1 MFKSSKIPSNREI
14 YIWNFV
20 GSIMSAMLSILVMMI
35 VTRTLVASQAD
46 IFTLGWSTSQL
57 MATVGAFQVRL
68 FQSTDVN
75 NQYNFGQYLSFRILT
90 LIIMIIFTIL
100 YCLYYGFSSAQFLI
114 IFLLTLYRIADC
126 LADLYEGEFQVQN
139 RLDLAGKAQ
148 VARFALT
155 IIMTAIVGIFSSNV
169 ISLCLAMLFANFLVF
184 ILFDYMVLKI
194 SFVDC
199 INQKIV
205 KLEWQWVSSLFK
217 DVLPLFINAY
227 LAMSILNEPK
237 LAIERALKA
246 RMFDSGAQASFTVLF
261 MPSSFM
267 TLIYTAFRPLI
278 TKMAVYWNGKEF
290 RYFIRT
296 LMVIVVALAIFSV
309 PTLVAGYFLGL
320 PVLSLLYHI
329 DLTGKLWAFIFL
341 LLGGVFYMFANVFDN
356 VLVVMRKQ
364 KYILIAYILTFSFVL
379 FSSDKLIAVFGF
391 DGTGILYLL
400 SMIFYCAI
408 MFILFITF
416 YFSIRKRYHYE

>member
-75 NQYNFGQYLSFRILT
+75 NQYNFGQYLSFRFLT
-90 LIIMIIFTIL
+90 LVLMIGFTFL
-100 YCLYYGFSSAQFLI
+100 YCFYYGFNGPQTLI
-114 IFLLTLYRIADC
+114 IFLLTIYRIADC
-126 LADLYEGEFQVQN
+126 LADLVEGEFQIQN

-148 VARFALT
+148 VARFLLT
-155 IIMTAIVGIFSSNV
+155 IIITALVGFFSSSV

-184 ILFDYMVLKI
+184 IVFDYVVLRLNFFGLVNRKI
-194 SFVDC
+194 A
-199 INQKIV
+199 
-205 KLEWQWVSSLFK
+205 KLEWRWVFNLFK

-237 LAIERALKA
+237 LAIDRALQA
-246 RMFDSGAQASFTVLF
+246 NMFESGAQASFTVLF
-261 MPSSFM
+261 MPTSFM
-267 TLIYTAFRPLI
+267 TLVYTAFRPLI
-278 TKMAVYWNGKEF
+278 TKMAVYWNGEEF
-290 RYFIRT
+290 PYFIRT
-296 LMVIVVALAIFSV
+296 LMIILISLAIFSV
-309 PTLVAGYFLGL
+309 PVLVAGYVLGL
-320 PVLSLLYHI
+320 PVLSWLYHI
-329 DLTGKLWAFIFL
+329 DLSGKLLAFIYL

-364 KYILIAYILTFSFVL
+364 KYILIAYIFTFTFVL
-379 FSSDKLIAVFGF
+379 FSSDKLIALFGF
-391 DGTGILYLL
+391 DGTGVLYLL
-400 SMIFYCAI
+400 SMFLYCTI

-416 YFSIRKRYHYE
+416 YLGVRKRNKI